1 MELHVKNDK
10 KNALLHRKEV
20 DGTLNYTGAT
30 PSNAQLQE
38 ALSKKFGSA
47 ADAIAVKHIYGAFG
61 AQTATFEAHVYDTK
75 ENLLKVE
82 PKKKEKA
89 DPNAAPA
96 AK

>member
-20 DGTLNYTGAT
+20 DGTLSYQGAT

-38 ALSKKFGSA
+38 ALSKKFGVGV
-47 ADAIAVKHIYGAFG
+47 DAIAVKHIYGAFG
-61 AQTATFEAHVYDTK
+61 AQNATFEAHVYDTK

-82 PKKKEKA
+82 PKKKEKKA
-89 DPNAAPA
+89 DANAPA

>member
-1 MELHVKNDK
+1 MELHVKQDK

-20 DGTLNYTGAT
+20 DGTLSYTGAT

-38 ALSKKFGSA
+38 ALSKKFNTP
-47 ADAIAVKHIYGAFG
+47 ADAIEVKHIYGAFG
-61 AQTATFEAHVYDTK
+61 AQNATFTAHVYDSK

-82 PKKKEKA
+82 PKKKVKA
-89 DPNAAPA
+89 DPNAPA

>member
-1 MELHVKNDK
+1 MELHVKQDK

-20 DGTLNYTGAT
+20 DGTISYQGAT

-38 ALSKKFGSA
+38 ALSKKFGA
-47 ADAIAVKHIYGAFG
+47 PTDAIAVKHIYGSFG
-61 AQTATFEAHVYDTK
+61 AQTATFEAHVYDSK
-75 ENLLKVE
+75 EHHDKIE
-82 PKKKEKA
+82 PKKKAKA

>member
-1 MELHVKNDK
+1 MELHIKQDK

-20 DGTLNYTGAT
+20 DGSINYQGAT

-38 ALSKKFGSA
+38 ALSKKFSSG
-47 ADAIAVKHIYGAFG
+47 ADTIAVKHIYGSFG

-75 ENLLKVE
+75 EHLLKVE
-82 PKKKEKA
+82 PKQKVKA
-89 DPNAAPA
+89 DANAPA